1 MSSIIHKKVKS
12 LKQLVGEKEQE
23 WKSLLENQIESLLKE
38 LTDSEENLN
47 LEKLRFQKLKKDFEF
62 NLQLLSERDKD
73 LENYEELFQKLKA
86 NDVLLASQI
95 SELKIKIDDAATE
108 KGILQREKVELQQH
122 YQQVRY
128 QSVGIF
134 SESLYYKHQFFLLKN
149 C

>member
-1 MSSIIHKKVKS
+1 MSSIIHEKVKS

-62 NLQLLSERDKD
+62 NLQLLSERDED
-73 LENYEELFQKLKA
+73 LENYENLFQKLRA

-95 SELKIKIDDAATE
+95 SELKIKIDDADTE
-108 KGILQREKVELQQH
+108 KVILQREKEELQQH
-122 YQQVRY
+122 YQQVSY
-128 QSVGIF
+128 LTF
-134 SESLYYKHQFFLLKN
+134 SSIVMTYI
-149 C
+149 